1 MAPGSTQTSSTSK
14 AASAG
19 RAVLPSFERLGWVL
33 LSFAAFA
40 ALWQVVALLAGDP
53 RHFPGPAAVLKI
65 MQELWAS
72 GALLSNIW
80 VTLQRLV
87 FAFTAAMFIGS
98 VIGILLGMFPKADRF
113 FDPWLILFLNLPAIV
128 TITLCLIWGGMNEPS
143 IVTAVALNKIP
154 NTAVTMREG
163 TRGLSRDL
171 KEMAFIYKFGWWKT
185 LRHVTLPQ
193 LAPFFAT
200 AARAGLALIWKIVLV
215 VEAFGGR
222 GRGVGVQI
230 MNAFTDFDVATIL
243 AYALGFIL
251 IVQTIEMAVMQP
263 LIARVNRWR
272 R

>member
-1 MAPGSTQTSSTSK
+1 MAPVSIPTSSTPKPGS
-14 AASAG
+14 ALLSFGAS
-19 RAVLPSFERLGWVL
+19 LERLGWVVAS
-33 LSFAAFA
+33 LSVLAL
-40 ALWQVVALLAGDP
+40 LWQVVALQADDV
-53 RHFPGPAAVLKI
+53 RHFPGPAFVLET
-65 MQELWAS
+65 MRGLASS
-72 GALLSNIW
+72 GALWSNIA
-80 VTLQRLV
+80 VTLVRLV
-87 FAFTAAMFIGS
+87 FAFAIAMLIGS
-98 VIGILLGMFPKADRF
+98 TAGILLGTFPKADKF

-128 TITLCLIWGGMNEPS
+128 TITLCLIWGGMNEPA

-171 KEMAFIYKFGWWKT
+171 NEMALIYKFGWLKT

-222 GRGVGVQI
+222 GRGVGVRI
-230 MNAFTDFDVATIL
+230 MEAFTDFDVATIL
-243 AYALGFIL
+243 AYALAFIL
-251 IVQTIEMAVMQP
+251 IVQVIESVLMQP

>member
-1 MAPGSTQTSSTSK
+1 MAPGSIQISSTSK
-14 AASAG
+14 AASTS
-19 RAVLPSFERLGWVL
+19 RALRPSLERLGWVL
-33 LSFAAFA
+33 LSFAVFGLVWHAVAVLA
-40 ALWQVVALLAGDP
+40 ADP
-53 RHFPGPAAVLKI
+53 RHFPGPALVWST
-65 MQELWAS
+65 MRGLWSS
-72 GALLSNIW
+72 GALFSNIW
-80 VTLQRLV
+80 VTLQRLIL
-87 FAFTAAMFIGS
+87 AFTVAMAIGS

-163 TRGLSRDL
+163 TRALSRDL
-171 KEMAFIYKFGWWKT
+171 NEMAFIYKFGWWKT

-193 LAPFFAT
+193 LAAFFAT

-230 MNAFTDFDVATIL
+230 TNAFTDFDVATIL

-251 IVQTIEMAVMQP
+251 IVQLIESIIMQP
-263 LIARVNRWR
+263 MIARVNQWR

>member
-1 MAPGSTQTSSTSK
+1 MAPVSTRTSSTPK
-14 AASAG
+14 PVRGWLDAG
-19 RAVLPSFERLGWVL
+19 PPLARLGWVL
-33 LSFAAFA
+33 LSFTCFV
-40 ALWQVVALLAGDP
+40 ALWQAVAMIAGDA
-53 RHFPGPAAVLKI
+53 RHFPDPALVFST
-65 MQELWAS
+65 MQSLFAS
-72 GALLSNIW
+72 GALWSNIAI
-80 VTLQRLV
+80 TLERLL
-87 FAFTAAMFIGS
+87 FAFVVAMLAGS
-98 VIGILLGMFPKADRF
+98 VIGILLGMFPKADKF

-128 TITLCLIWGGMNEPS
+128 TITLCLIWGGMNEPA

-171 KEMAFIYKFGWWKT
+171 NEMAFIYKFGWLKT
-185 LRHVTLPQ
+185 LQHVTLPQ

-230 MNAFTDFDVATIL
+230 MNAFTDYDVATIL
-243 AYALGFIL
+243 AYALSFIV
-251 IVQTIEMAVMQP
+251 IVQLIESALMQP
-263 LIARVNRWR
+263 LLARVNRWR